1 MSTRRVAK
9 ASQAIRE
16 AVSNAVLFEL
26 RDPRIK
32 NVTVTAVEASGD
44 LRTAKVYVSVMGDE
58 GDESLCLHGLNSAR
72 GYIQSKVA
80 DRVQTR
86 YTPVLTFVVD
96 RGIKSSIEASR
107 LLRELNTSENNESI
121 ESQAATGEISP
132 VEDRPSL
139 DA

>member
-44 LRTAKVYVSVMGDE
+44 LRTAKVYVSIMGDE
-58 GDESLCLHGLNSAR
+58 GDESLCMHGLNSAR

-86 YTPVLTFVVD
+86 YTPVLNFIID
-96 RGIKSSIEASR
+96 RGVKRSIETSR
-107 LLRELNTSENNESI
+107 LLRELESVDHVATESTTDAI
-121 ESQAATGEISP
+121 ETHGD
-132 VEDRPSL
+132 VT
-139 DA
+139 